1 MRTKIIFFFM
11 IMCTKVMA
19 QDEWLA
25 TLNYS
30 NLSVNRI
37 ANIPGVTWVT
47 ADNSTYDENNQR
59 FFFQGNANRTPP
71 WYLYTVS
78 AVTGAI
84 INKPLCP
91 SNMAGQVEGL
101 QYDNGDDTLYALY
114 SGGGSVSL
122 SWIDPATGAVHI
134 KKTLP
139 GYNGYSWSTYD
150 RKDHLYITSDGTSM
164 LVINALTGAIL
175 YNPSLGNV
183 LDIVYDNLNGKLF
196 GIDQSASQFDSITLS
211 TGALHPM
218 AGLPSLSLPYLNAY
232 TIDETSGRYIF
243 LGMDL
248 SSPTCISNYLYTL
261 DINTG
266 AVISKTLYPYAQS
279 ATVIS
284 DQNLIEY
291 SFDNK
296 RGILY
301 ALNWYPPVS
310 PPVVTISADPNP
322 PCSGEGVS
330 FTATPATA
338 ATNPSFQWQLNG
350 INVGTNADTYTNND
364 PAAGDSVRCILTNN
378 PSCAVGLKDT
388 SKAIGIG
395 LALNAS
401 VSISSPNTS
410 VCSGD
415 TVLFTATPVNG
426 GASSSFQWQINGVN
440 TGSGKD
446 TLQCTSLQNGDEV
459 SCIMTVDS
467 TCSIPY
473 TSNKITAIIK
483 NLPTVF
489 AGNDTVILPGQSI
502 TIHPTISGSIVIY
515 QWAPPTYL
523 DNPNTAN
530 PVTSPVTTTT
540 YQLTVTSDNGC
551 TASGKIKIIVYRP
564 LKMPNAFTPNGDG
577 IDDVFRIPPQVA
589 TTTIKSFI
597 VFNRWGQRIF
607 YTNNSGVGWDGY
619 FNGEGQPSG
628 TYVWMIQYTD
638 AVTNQSE
645 TASGTV
651 VLIR

>member
-1 MRTKIIFFFM
+1 MRTRIIFFLM
-11 IMCTKVMA
+11 ILCKGVKA

-78 AVTGAI
+78 AVSGATLYD
-84 INKPLCP
+84 PLCP
-91 SNMAGQVEGL
+91 SNLAGQVEGL
-101 QYDNGDDTLYALY
+101 QYDNGYDTLYALY
-114 SGGGSVSL
+114 SGGGGLSF
-122 SWIDPATGAVHI
+122 SWIDPTTGAVHI
-134 KKTLP
+134 KNSLP
-139 GYNGYSWSTYD
+139 GYGGYSWSTYD
-150 RKDHLYITSDGTSM
+150 RKDHLYIVSDGTS
-164 LVINALTGAIL
+164 LFVINERTGTTL
-175 YNPSLGNV
+175 HNPSLGNI

-196 GIDQSASQFDSITLS
+196 GIDESASQFDSITLS
-211 TGALHPM
+211 NGALHPISNI
-218 AGLPSLSLPYLNAY
+218 PTLSLPYLNAY

-243 LGMDL
+243 LGNDL
-248 SSPTCISNYLYTL
+248 SSPACISNYLYTL

-296 RGILY
+296 RGTLY

-310 PPVVTISADPNP
+310 TPVVTISADPNP

-330 FTATPATA
+330 FTATPSTA

-350 INVGTNADTYTNND
+350 MNVGTNSDVHTNND
-364 PAAGDSVRCILTNN
+364 PAAGDSVRCILTNS
-378 PSCAVGLKDT
+378 PSCAISLKDT

-395 LALNAS
+395 LAFNGS
-401 VSISSPNTS
+401 VSINSPNPS

-426 GASSSFQWQINGVN
+426 SASPSFQWQINGLN

-446 TLQCTSLQNGDEV
+446 TLLCAALKNGDEV
-459 SCIMTVDS
+459 SCIVSVDS

-483 NLPTVF
+483 DLPTVF
-489 AGNDTVILPGQSI
+489 VGNDTVILPGQSI
-502 TIHPTISGSIVIY
+502 KLHPIISGTINNY
-515 QWAPPTYL
+515 QWTPPAYL
-523 DNPNTAN
+523 DNPMIAD
-530 PVTSPVTTTT
+530 PVFTPGVTTTF
-540 YQLTVTSDNGC
+540 QLTVTSNNGC

-564 LKMPNAFTPNGDG
+564 LKMPNAFTPNCDG
-577 IDDVFRIPPQVA
+577 IDYLFRIPPQVVLN
-589 TTTIKSFI
+589 IQSFC
-597 VFNRWGQRIF
+597 VFNRMGQKIF
-607 YTNNSGVGWDGY
+607 STTNSSAGWDGY
-619 FNGEGQPSG
+619 FKGELQPPG
-628 TYVWMIQYTD
+628 TYVWMIEYVD
-638 AVTNQSE
+638 AISNKSE

-651 VLIR
+651 ILIR

>member
-11 IMCTKVMA
+11 IMCARVKA

-59 FFFQGNANRTPP
+59 FFFQGNATRTPP

-84 INKPLCP
+84 IYKPLCP

-114 SGGGSVSL
+114 SGGGGVSL
-122 SWIDPATGAVHI
+122 SWIDPSTGAVHI
-134 KKTLP
+134 KNTLA

-150 RKDHLYITSDGTSM
+150 RKDHLYIVSDGTSM
-164 LVINALTGAIL
+164 LVINALTGATL

-218 AGLPSLSLPYLNAY
+218 ASLPSLSLPYLNAY
-232 TIDETSGRYIF
+232 TIDEISGRYIF
-243 LGMDL
+243 LGTDL
-248 SSPTCISNYLYTL
+248 SSPTCISNYLYVL

-296 RGILY
+296 RGTLY

-310 PPVVTISADPNP
+310 PPVLTISADPNP

-330 FTATPATA
+330 FTATPVTA
-338 ATNPSFQWQLNG
+338 STNPSFQWQLNG

-388 SKAIGIG
+388 SNAIGIG
-395 LALNAS
+395 LAFNAG
-401 VSISSPNTS
+401 VSISSPNAS

-415 TVLFTATPVNG
+415 TVLFSATPVNG
-426 GASSSFQWQINGVN
+426 GASPSFQWQINGVN
-440 TGSGKD
+440 AGSGKD
-446 TLQCTSLQNGDEV
+446 TLQCASLQNGDEV

-473 TSNKITAIIK
+473 TSNKIMAIIK
-483 NLPTVF
+483 VLPTLF

-502 TIHPTISGSIVIY
+502 TLRPTISGSIINY

-523 DNPNTAN
+523 DNPNTVN
-530 PVTSPVTTTT
+530 PVASPVTTTT
-540 YQLTVTSDNGC
+540 YQLTVTSLDGC
-551 TASGKIKIIVYRP
+551 TASGKLKITVYRP
-564 LKMPNAFTPNGDG
+564 LKMPSAFTPNGDG

-589 TTTIKSFI
+589 LTIKSFC
-597 VFNRWGQRIF
+597 VYNRWGQRIF
-607 YTNNSGVGWDGY
+607 YTTSSSAGWDGY
-619 FNGEGQPSG
+619 FKNEAQPED

-638 AVTNQSE
+638 ALTGKFE

-651 VLIR
+651 ILIR

>member
-1 MRTKIIFFFM
+1 M
-11 IMCTKVMA
+11 IMCTRVRA

-37 ANIPGVTWVT
+37 ANIAGVTWVT
-47 ADNSTYDENNQR
+47 ADNSTYDESNQL

-78 AVTGAI
+78 AVTGATLYE
-84 INKPLCP
+84 PLCP
-91 SNMAGQVEGL
+91 SNIAGQVEGL
-101 QYDNGDDTLYALY
+101 QYDNGNDTLYALY
-114 SGGGSVSL
+114 SGIGGESL
-122 SWIDPATGAVHI
+122 SWIDPSTGAVHI
-134 KKTLP
+134 KHALP
-139 GYNGYSWSTYD
+139 GYGGYSWSTYD
-150 RKDHLYITSDGTSM
+150 RKDHLYIVSDGTSM
-164 LVINALTGAIL
+164 FVINALTGATL

-183 LDIVYDNLNGKLF
+183 LDIVYDNLSGKLF
-196 GIDQSASQFDSITLS
+196 GIDQSTEQFDSITLT
-211 TGALHPM
+211 TGALHPI
-218 AGLPSLSLPYLNAY
+218 ASLPSLSLPYLNAY

-243 LGMDL
+243 LGTDL
-248 SSPTCISNYLYTL
+248 SSPACISNYLYVL

-266 AVISKTLYPYAQS
+266 AVIFKTLYPYAQS

-296 RGILY
+296 RGTLY

-330 FTATPATA
+330 FIATPASA

-350 INVGTNADTYTNND
+350 IDVGTNSDQYANND
-364 PAAGDSVRCILTNN
+364 PAAGDSIRCILTNS
-378 PSCAVGLKDT
+378 PSCAVSLKDT
-388 SKAIGIG
+388 SKAIEIG
-395 LALNAS
+395 LAFNAS
-401 VSISSPNTS
+401 VSISSPNQS

-415 TVLFTATPVNG
+415 TVLFTATPVNA
-426 GASSSFQWQINGVN
+426 GALASFQWQINGVN
-440 TGSGKD
+440 TGAGKD
-446 TLQCTSLQNGDEV
+446 TLLSAALKNGDEV

-483 NLPTVF
+483 DLPTVF
-489 AGNDTVILPGQSI
+489 VGNDTVILPGQSI
-502 TIHPTISGSIVIY
+502 MLHPTVSGSINNY
-515 QWAPPTYL
+515 QWTPSAYLNNPTIA
-523 DNPNTAN
+523 D
-530 PVTSPVTTTT
+530 PVFTPGVTTT
-540 YQLTVTSDNGC
+540 YQLTVTSDNDC

-577 IDDVFRIPPQVA
+577 IDDIFRIPPQVA
-589 TTTIKSFI
+589 LNINSFG

-607 YTNNSGVGWDGY
+607 YTNNSGAGWDGY
-619 FNGEGQPSG
+619 FNGGKQPSG
-628 TYVWMIQYTD
+628 TYVWTIEYVD
-638 AVTNQSE
+638 AISNKSE
-645 TASGTV
+645 TVSGTV
-651 VLIR
+651 MLIR

>member
-1 MRTKIIFFFM
+1 MRIKIIFFFM
-11 IMCTKVMA
+11 IMCARVKA

-71 WYLYTVS
+71 WYLHTVS
-78 AVTGAI
+78 AVTGATLYD
-84 INKPLCP
+84 PLCP

-114 SGGGSVSL
+114 SGGGGVSL
-122 SWIDPATGAVHI
+122 SWIDPSTGAVHI
-134 KKTLP
+134 KNTLT

-150 RKDHLYITSDGTSM
+150 RKDHFYIVSDGTSM
-164 LVINALTGAIL
+164 LVINALTGATL
-175 YNPSLGNV
+175 YHPSLGNV

-243 LGMDL
+243 LGTDL
-248 SSPTCISNYLYTL
+248 SSPACISNYLYTL

-296 RGILY
+296 RGTLY

-310 PPVVTISADPNP
+310 PLVVTISADPNP

-330 FTATPATA
+330 FTATPATT

-350 INVGTNADTYTNND
+350 MNVGTNSDVYTNND
-364 PAAGDSVRCILTNN
+364 PAASDSVRCILTNN
-378 PSCAVGLKDT
+378 PSCAIGLKDT
-388 SKAIGIG
+388 SNAIGIG
-395 LALNAS
+395 LAFNAS
-401 VSISSPNTS
+401 VSISSPNPS

-415 TVLFTATPVNG
+415 TVLFTASPVNG
-426 GASSSFQWQINGVN
+426 GALPSFQWQINGVN
-440 TGSGKD
+440 TGAGKD
-446 TLQCTSLQNGDEV
+446 TLLCAALKNGDEV

-467 TCSIPY
+467 TCNIPY

-483 NLPTVF
+483 DLPTVF
-489 AGNDTVILPGQSI
+489 VGNDTVILPGQSI
-502 TIHPTISGSIVIY
+502 TLHPTISGSINNY
-515 QWAPPTYL
+515 QWTPPAYL
-523 DNPNTAN
+523 DNPNTAI
-530 PVTSPVTTTT
+530 PVASPVTTTT
-540 YQLTVTSDNGC
+540 YQLTVTSVDGC
-551 TASGKIKIIVYRP
+551 TASGKIKIVVYRP

-577 IDDVFRIPPQVA
+577 IDDLFRIPPQVA
-589 TTTIKSFI
+589 LNIKSFS
-597 VFNRWGQRIF
+597 VFNRLGQRIF
-607 YTNNSGVGWDGY
+607 YTNNSGIGWDGTI
-619 FNGEGQPSG
+619 NGQMQPEG

-638 AVTNQSE
+638 AITNKSE

-651 VLIR
+651 ILIR